1 MISTSPGTSAGA
13 RFNPFA
19 AGPVAGLSI
28 PDPAE
33 IVRRADVANHVDAGL
48 GAATAAVRGALE
60 HLPGQRRRRSRRPFA
75 VIGLLVGAAAG
86 IGVLTWWTRRRAATR
101 ARDAALADATLD
113 REALDRAAGEGMV
126 GGRDVTDI
134 PPLADP
140 GTQEPRLVPD
150 LP

>member
-1 MISTSPGTSAGA
+1 MISTSPDTSAGA

-19 AGPVAGLSI
+19 AGPVTGLAI

-48 GAATAAVRGALE
+48 GAASAAVRGAFE
-60 HLPGQRRRRSRRPFA
+60 HLPGQGRRRSRRPFA

-86 IGVLTWWTRRRAATR
+86 IGVLTWWTHRRAATR
-101 ARDAALADATLD
+101 ARDAALADAALD

-126 GGRDVTDI
+126 GSDVTDI
-134 PPLADP
+134 PSLAVA
-140 GTQEPRLVPD
+140 GTIQEPRQVPD